1 MIKLIRFHEYGPLV
15 IITCL
20 TTALLATKELDI
32 KLVKL
37 LVYATSGSISTFIL
51 NDIVDV
57 DEDRMLSRFR
67 NPLVNSELSVNTALI
82 LYLLTATASITAL
95 VGLNI
100 YVITLAL
107 TTLTLSY
114 LYSVGIRFKD
124 LVPTDLLIHGLV
136 PTLLTITTYITYR
149 PLSLDLLILAL
160 IVFTSSITSELLQE
174 IRDLSINSRSTVK
187 YLGIKVSKDLILTLV
202 MIASVLYILLTLS
215 RYDLNYLVI
224 YSPLTY
230 SIIEPVIKFRSN
242 YLSVE
247 EVISKLRFRTTL
259 LVTLALTTYVVLN
272 TSQYTIR

>member
-1 MIKLIRFHEYGPLV
+1 VIKLIRFHEYGPLV

-160 IVFTSSITSELLQE
+160 IIFTSSITSELLQE

>member
-230 SIIEPVIKFRSN
+230 FIIEPVIKFRSN

>member
-57 DEDRMLSRFR
+57 DEDRVLSRFR

-230 SIIEPVIKFRSN
+230 FIIEPVIKFRSN

>member
-1 MIKLIRFHEYGPLV
+1 VIKLIRFHEYGPLV

>member
-1 MIKLIRFHEYGPLV
+1 VIKLIRFHEYGPLV

-160 IVFTSSITSELLQE
+160 IIFTSSITSELLQE

-230 SIIEPVIKFRSN
+230 FIIEPVIKFRSN

>member
-1 MIKLIRFHEYGPLV
+1 VIKLIRFHEYGPLV

-230 SIIEPVIKFRSN
+230 FIIEPVIKFRSN

>member
-1 MIKLIRFHEYGPLV
+1 MIKLFRFHEYGPLV

-160 IVFTSSITSELLQE
+160 IIFTSSITSELLQE

-230 SIIEPVIKFRSN
+230 FIIEPVIKFRSN

>member
-1 MIKLIRFHEYGPLV
+1 VIKLIRFHEYGPLV

-57 DEDRMLSRFR
+57 DEDRVLSRFR

-230 SIIEPVIKFRSN
+230 FIIEPVIKFRSN